1 MSRKKF
7 YTKKLYHQ
15 KVGIRLLK
23 KITASLLALTFVIT
37 PFSYTID
44 SNLNLVERRAEAAT
58 SLVDINL
65 LKDVDVKATL
75 DETKAD
81 HYEVALSLSGTG
93 LANAELVGPD
103 KVVVFYAPDLA
114 GKMSVGKASVRVE
127 ILPITMDDLPALGF
141 AVDGLTGSLTK
152 LVSGLVSGIDK
163 AVNDT
168 LLAGIISINGLDK
181 INIALDKLNNID
193 DALTDLLA
201 YEEQVPA
208 VVQDNGLIIVDFS
221 EGLGQHLETTVK
233 NVVID
238 LVNEVLNAVN
248 GLEIKLLSGVP
259 ILGDLLNGLLNDLV
273 MKPIVKPLLS
283 AVTISAKGILNGLAN
298 GVIDLTDDLA
308 DIQLIGHTTVSVNT
322 SFQKPSEVQG
332 TIKIYG
338 AAINNPLINV
348 SVLSK
353 EADFD
358 TITIN
363 EMKNY
368 GLEFKKSPYTIN
380 VKETLHR
387 DLYKELN
394 VLPVPGEDPKNL
406 PKLEDLQFTWVIKDG
421 TQVAGVDQSGKVIA
435 KGVGTTSIVVTA
447 KDKNGQLRKATAEV
461 FVNLKNIKFA
471 KSIYVYPTDG
481 KNMFDKLIV
490 EPAGFNITPGVF
502 DWSVYGE
509 DKSEHDLALQVND
522 DGIVQQNGDK
532 GGFVILKAKL
542 KKVYNE
548 IDGNLDDPY
557 DQAMTLIKINK
568 VDNPIGDPTK
578 EW

>member
-1 MSRKKF
+1 MRRKKF
-7 YTKKLYHQ
+7 YTKKFYHQ
-15 KVGIRLLK
+15 KSGNRLLK
-23 KITASLLALTFVIT
+23 KITASLLALTLVIP

-58 SLVDINL
+58 SLADINL

-127 ILPITMDDLPALGF
+127 ILPITMDDLPALSS

-152 LVSGLVSGIDK
+152 LVSGLVSGIDN
-163 AVNDT
+163 AVNGT

-259 ILGDLLNGLLNDLV
+259 ILGDILNGLLTDLV

-338 AAINNPLINV
+338 AAINNSLINV

-368 GLEFKKSPYTIN
+368 GLEFKKPPYTIN